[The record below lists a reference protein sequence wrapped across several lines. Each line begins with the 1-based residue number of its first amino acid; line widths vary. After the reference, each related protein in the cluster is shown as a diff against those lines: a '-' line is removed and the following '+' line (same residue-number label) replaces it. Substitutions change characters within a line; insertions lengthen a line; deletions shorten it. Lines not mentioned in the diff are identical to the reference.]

1 MSDDEYDDVV
11 RLDCITRLRHL
22 GNEYREAR
30 RLPSFRAFLEM
41 TKLDLI
47 AVDVVQTAWHTG
59 YLTDWVFGI
68 VEIANPPMRPMFH
81 LDMSF
86 DKALGASLFKS
97 LAGYDV
103 FDQVEIIVPAYTK
116 DELGLVRKIEVETYS
131 YYLRSG
137 WLCER
142 TGYSEFQPIDVGEHV
157 IDAESRFELLLDHI
171 FEIMGYRGL
180 ACDIIAKVLDEKAE
194 DKSIEPD
201 DRFPEDGL
209 YRSDALLIWG
219 GVRYEWLTETMMD
232 AIELL
237 VKRYPEKVR
246 PSEMEHKIGPLP
258 QDGFKAIFKVSRIG
272 QPPKHPVEKLVEGRA
287 PAGWYLTK

>member
-1 MSDDEYDDVV
+1 MSDDEYDYDDVV

-30 RLPSFRAFLEM
+30 RLPSFRAFLEK

-47 AVDVVQTAWHTG
+47 AVDVVENAWNTG
-59 YLTDWVFGI
+59 YLTDWVD
-68 VEIANPPMRPMFH
+68 AMRPM
-81 LDMSF
+81 
-86 DKALGASLFKS
+86 LGINRPSRKDCGAWVFKW
-97 LAGYDV
+97 LAGYDG
-103 FDQVEIIVPAYTK
+103 FDYVSVIVPAYTQ
-116 DELGLVRKIEVETYS
+116 DELGLVRKIEVETHRYH
-131 YYLRSG
+131 LCAG
-137 WLCER
+137 WLCEK

-180 ACDIIAKVLDEKAE
+180 ACDIIAKVLDEEAE
-194 DKSIEPD
+194 DKSIEHD
-201 DRFPEDGL
+201 DGFPEDGL

-237 VKRYPEKVR
+237 VKRYPNYVT
-246 PSEMEHKIGPLP
+246 PSEMEHKIGRLP
-258 QDGFKAIFKVSRIG
+258 TEGFKRVFRTNRDGES
-272 QPPKHPVEKLVEGRA
+272 PSHPVIHLIKGRA
-287 PAGWYLTK
+287 PKGWHISK